1 MTKSFPAAFI
11 LKEVIE
17 VINIATIKGNLT
29 SPACRIPIRSF
40 RLGSVTGYTL
50 ISHSMKTTFFMY
62 VGDCYTAKVAL
73 IFQGKDSGSP
83 SSFGCCGQAGR
94 QYRVKKQFSSFN
106 LKFKKVLYAS
116 VNTVEHLLWLV
127 LFIHNNASVILQCV
141 FLI

>member
-73 IFQGKDSGSP
+73 IFQGKDWISFILWVLWTGWEAIP
-83 SSFGCCGQAGR
+83 S
-94 QYRVKKQFSSFN
+94 KKTIF
-106 LKFKKVLYAS
+106 KF
-116 VNTVEHLLWLV
+116 
-127 LFIHNNASVILQCV
+127 
-141 FLI
+141 